1 MLVAPV
7 PPGLVPYDW
16 VVNSVLIF
24 VDGLLFGLAVKKGL
38 TSLVLLIAAVL
49 LAGYAELS
57 IPFLNPSVIFQH
69 LVDILTSS
77 VSHLGLVF
85 ATFPVIF
92 FIGFAIG
99 IWKG

>member
-1 MLVAPV
+1 MIAPLSA
-7 PPGLVPYDW
+7 GLVPYDW
-16 VVNSVLIF
+16 VINSVLVF

-38 TSLVLLIAAVL
+38 TSFVLLIAAVL

-69 LVDILTSS
+69 LIDILTSTL
-77 VSHLGLVF
+77 SHLGPVLV
-85 ATFPVIF
+85 AFPIVF